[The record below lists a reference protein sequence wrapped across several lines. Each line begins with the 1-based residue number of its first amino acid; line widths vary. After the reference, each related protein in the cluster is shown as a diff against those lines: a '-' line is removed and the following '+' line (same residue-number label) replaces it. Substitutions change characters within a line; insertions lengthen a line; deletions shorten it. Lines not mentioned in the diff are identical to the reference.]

1 MGDITMFEKEKRL
14 IILASRIF
22 DREAQKETIVELV
35 KDKTI
40 KWDVVVK
47 YLCRTKVMGLFWDSI
62 KMLKVD
68 IFIPNNIARILDFFY
83 LGNSER
89 NKILLEEYAL
99 LSQLIFEAGIRTA
112 PLKGIALLNMV
123 YTDIGARQLNDI
135 DLLVSYR
142 DKEALNELLIN
153 RGFQHGHIGRDENG
167 NIEIKKFDR
176 VEEIIWK
183 TKMNNLAPFYKI
195 TGNKWCNILDIDCS
209 FALDY
214 RLIYQDVTNIIDN
227 RLLQKECGYELKIED
242 FFIQICCHLYKEA
255 SNASWIIL
263 GNELNI
269 IKFCDVREV
278 FYRYVTDEVWKN
290 IVELSIEYGYNKAVY
305 FCLYYIEVIYDE
317 TVKYN
322 FKSDL
327 KIVDEKFLY
336 EFGKREYG
344 EAKVWKSEFMDR
356 LFEGSFDEID
366 LEKGNFQL
374 IY

>member
-1 MGDITMFEKEKRL
+1 MFEKEKRL